1 MHTSSHYDQELSA
14 ISRQVISMGE
24 LLQGKLT
31 LLLSLLNHPDPQK
44 INAIN
49 HNDHAINALEIQIDE
64 ACQNI
69 IAKRQPAASDLRFI
83 LAVGRMIVDLE
94 RIGDEYKKIV
104 FMLKYLS
111 QKHPTQLSALQQSH
125 QLLSL
130 THQMFG
136 TAMQAFTTL
145 DAHAEQHLKEA
156 DHQVDEQY
164 RQEHKALV
172 LHMIEAPSLIEPYTQ
187 IMMIN
192 KSIERIGDHAK
203 NLAEH
208 IVYLVDG
215 KNVRHFA

>member
-31 LLLSLLNHPDPQK
+31 LLLSLLDNPDPQK
-44 INAIN
+44 ISAIN

-94 RIGDEYKKIV
+94 RVGDEYKKIV
-104 FMLKYLS
+104 FILKYLT
-111 QKHPTQLSALQQSH
+111 QKHPNQLSALSQSH

-130 THQMFG
+130 ASQMFL
-136 TAMQAFTTL
+136 TAMTAFTTL
-145 DAHAEQHLKEA
+145 DTDTEQALKET
-156 DHQVDEQY
+156 DLTVDEQY
-164 RQEHKALV
+164 RQEHKNLV
-172 LHMIEAPSLIEPYTQ
+172 LQMIESPSLIESHTQ

-208 IVYLVDG
+208 IVYLVNG
-215 KNVRHFA
+215 KNVRHVE